1 METVLIRFISQPFD
15 LCEGGE
21 LGVNWHPKFPAFK
34 LLAECNARVSEGFC
48 GFVTWVFLTEDTV
61 VRIFSRSYVK

>member
-34 LLAECNARVSEGFC
+34 LLAKCNACVSEGFC
-48 GFVTWVFLTEDTV
+48 GFVIWVFLN
-61 VRIFSRSYVK
+61 